1 LSGGV
6 TLSQYGQFCPVAKVT
21 ELLGE
26 KWMLL
31 ILRELLLGSSRY
43 NEFQRA
49 LSRISPTLLTKRL
62 KQLESAGIIL
72 RKKQQGRKGY
82 EYLLT
87 PVGRE
92 LSPIVV
98 HMATWGMRWA
108 RGQLDEDE
116 LDVEFLMWDI
126 HRRLQMDMLPDGE
139 TVMCFIFE
147 GLSKFSSWWLIIN
160 ESEVDLCTENPGKDV
175 DLYVRTTLPDLVAI
189 WSGDIEIKTTLR
201 KQLLKPQ
208 GNSQLVKTMPQWL
221 GICLYA
227 DIHPGHP
234 TLMKVTEDET
244 QNG

>member
-1 LSGGV
+1 M
-6 TLSQYGQFCPVAKVT
+6 SQYGQFCPVAKVT

-62 KQLESAGIIL
+62 KQLEHAGIIL

-126 HRRLQMDMLPDGE
+126 HRRLQTDMLPDGE
-139 TVMCFIFE
+139 TVMCFIFD
-147 GLSKFSSWWLIIN
+147 GLPKFSSWWLIIN
-160 ESEVDLCTENPGKDV
+160 NGEVDLCTENPGKDV

-189 WSGDIEIKTTLR
+189 WNGDIKIKTALR
-201 KQLLKPQ
+201 EQLLKPQ
-208 GNSQLVKTMPQWL
+208 GDSQLVKTMPQWL
-221 GICLYA
+221 GVCLYA
-227 DIHPGHP
+227 DVRPGDP
-234 TLMKVTEDET
+234 SLMKVAEDEY

>member
-1 LSGGV
+1 M
-6 TLSQYGQFCPVAKVT
+6 SQYGQFCPVAKVT

-62 KQLESAGIIL
+62 KQLENAGIIL

-139 TVMCFIFE
+139 TVMCFIFD
-147 GLSKFSSWWLIIN
+147 GLAKFSSWWLIIN
-160 ESEVDLCTENPGKDV
+160 NGEVDLCTENPGKDV

-189 WSGDIEIKTTLR
+189 WNGDIKIKTALQ

-208 GNSQLVKTMPQWL
+208 GDSQLVKTMPQWL
-221 GICLYA
+221 SICLYA
-227 DIHPGHP
+227 DVRPGDP
-234 TLMKVTEDET
+234 SLMKVAEGEY
-244 QNG
+244 QRLK

>member
-1 LSGGV
+1 M
-6 TLSQYGQFCPVAKVT
+6 SQYGQFCPVAKVT

-126 HRRLQMDMLPDGE
+126 HRRLQTDMLPDGE
-139 TVMCFIFE
+139 TVMCFIFDS
-147 GLSKFSSWWLIIN
+147 LTKFSSWWLIIN
-160 ESEVDLCTENPGKDV
+160 NGEVDLCTENPGKDV

-189 WSGDIEIKTTLR
+189 WNGDIEIKTALR

-221 GICLYA
+221 GICLFA
-227 DIHPGHP
+227 DVRPGDP
-234 TLMKVTEDET
+234 GLMKITEDEY
-244 QNG
+244 QND

>member
-1 LSGGV
+1 
-6 TLSQYGQFCPVAKVT
+6 LSQYGQFCPVAKVT

-62 KQLESAGIIL
+62 KQLEHAGIIL

-126 HRRLQMDMLPDGE
+126 HRRLQTDMLPDGE
-139 TVMCFIFE
+139 TVMCFIFD
-147 GLSKFSSWWLIIN
+147 GLPKFSSWWLIIN
-160 ESEVDLCTENPGKDV
+160 NGEVDLCTENPGKDV

-189 WSGDIEIKTTLR
+189 WNGDIKIKTALR
-201 KQLLKPQ
+201 EQLLKPQ
-208 GNSQLVKTMPQWL
+208 GDSQLVKTMPQWL
-221 GICLYA
+221 GVCLYA
-227 DIHPGHP
+227 DVRPGDP
-234 TLMKVTEDET
+234 SLMKVAEDEY

>member
-1 LSGGV
+1 
-6 TLSQYGQFCPVAKVT
+6 LSQYGQFCPVAKVT

-175 DLYVRTTLPDLVAI
+175 DLYVRTALPDLIAI
-189 WSGDIEIKTTLR
+189 WNGDIEIKTALR

-208 GNSQLVKTMPQWL
+208 GNSQLVKTMPRWL
-221 GICLYA
+221 GVCLYA
-227 DIHPGHP
+227 DVRPGDP
-234 TLMKVTEDET
+234 SLMKIAEDEH

>member
-1 LSGGV
+1 
-6 TLSQYGQFCPVAKVT
+6 LSQYGQFCPVAKVT

-62 KQLESAGIIL
+62 KQLENAGIIL

-126 HRRLQMDMLPDGE
+126 HRRLQTDMLPDGE
-139 TVMCFIFE
+139 TVMCFIFD
-147 GLSKFSSWWLIIN
+147 GLTKFSSWWLIIN
-160 ESEVDLCTENPGKDV
+160 NGEVDLCTENPGKDV

-189 WSGDIEIKTTLR
+189 WNGDIKIKTALR
-201 KQLLKPQ
+201 EQLLKPQ

-221 GICLYA
+221 GVCLYA
-227 DIHPGHP
+227 DVRPGDRS
-234 TLMKVTEDET
+234 LMKFAEDEY

>member
-1 LSGGV
+1 M
-6 TLSQYGQFCPVAKVT
+6 SQYGQFCPVAKVT

-62 KQLESAGIIL
+62 KQLESAGILL

-126 HRRLQMDMLPDGE
+126 HRRLQTDMLPDGE
-139 TVMCFIFE
+139 TVMCFIFDS
-147 GLSKFSSWWLIIN
+147 LTKFSSWWLIIN
-160 ESEVDLCTENPGKDV
+160 NGEVDLCTENPGKDV

-189 WSGDIEIKTTLR
+189 WNGDIKIKTALR

-208 GNSQLVKTMPQWL
+208 GDSQLVKTMPQWL
-221 GICLYA
+221 GVCLYA
-227 DIHPGHP
+227 DVRPGDP
-234 TLMKVTEDET
+234 SLMKVAEEEY

>member
-1 LSGGV
+1 M
-6 TLSQYGQFCPVAKVT
+6 SQYGQFCPVAKVT

-126 HRRLQMDMLPDGE
+126 HRRLQTDMLPDGE
-139 TVMCFIFE
+139 TVMCFIFD
-147 GLSKFSSWWLIIN
+147 GLTKFSSWWLIIN
-160 ESEVDLCTENPGKDV
+160 NGEVDLCTENPGKDV

-189 WSGDIEIKTTLR
+189 WNGDIKIKTALR

-208 GNSQLVKTMPQWL
+208 GNSQLVKIMPQWL
-221 GICLYA
+221 GVCLYA
-227 DIHPGHP
+227 DVRPGDP
-234 TLMKVTEDET
+234 SLMKVAEDEY
-244 QNG
+244 QND

>member
-1 LSGGV
+1 M
-6 TLSQYGQFCPVAKVT
+6 SQYGQFCPVAKVT

-62 KQLESAGIIL
+62 KQLENAGIIL

-126 HRRLQMDMLPDGE
+126 HRRLQTDMLPDGE
-139 TVMCFIFE
+139 TVMCFIFDSLCSDT
-147 GLSKFSSWWLIIN
+147 GL
-160 ESEVDLCTENPGKDV
+160 
-175 DLYVRTTLPDLVAI
+175 
-189 WSGDIEIKTTLR
+189 IETCK
-201 KQLLKPQ
+201 KA
-208 GNSQLVKTMPQWL
+208 S
-221 GICLYA
+221 
-227 DIHPGHP
+227 
-234 TLMKVTEDET
+234 
-244 QNG
+244 

>member
-1 LSGGV
+1 
-6 TLSQYGQFCPVAKVT
+6 LSQYGQFCPVAKVT

-62 KQLESAGIIL
+62 KQLEHAGIIL

-126 HRRLQMDMLPDGE
+126 HRRLQTDMLPDGE
-139 TVMCFIFE
+139 TVMCFIFD
-147 GLSKFSSWWLIIN
+147 GLTKFSSWWLIIN
-160 ESEVDLCTENPGKDV
+160 NGEVDLCTENPGKDV

-189 WSGDIEIKTTLR
+189 WNGDIKIKTALR
-201 KQLLKPQ
+201 EQLLKPQ
-208 GNSQLVKTMPQWL
+208 GDSQLVKTMPQWL
-221 GICLYA
+221 GVCLYA
-227 DIHPGHP
+227 DVRPGDP
-234 TLMKVTEDET
+234 SLMKVAEDEY

>member
-1 LSGGV
+1 M
-6 TLSQYGQFCPVAKVT
+6 SQYGQFCPVAKVT

-62 KQLESAGIIL
+62 KQLENAGIIL

-139 TVMCFIFE
+139 TVMCFIFD
-147 GLSKFSSWWLIIN
+147 GLTKFSSWWLIIN
-160 ESEVDLCTENPGKDV
+160 NGEVDLCTENPGKDV

-189 WSGDIEIKTTLR
+189 WNGDIKIKTALR

-208 GNSQLVKTMPQWL
+208 GNSQLIKTMPQWL

-227 DIHPGHP
+227 DVRPGDT
-234 TLMKVTEDET
+234 TLMQVTDDEYK
-244 QNG
+244 NS